1 MVTPILIDIL
11 IVAAL
16 VFFAWRGERKGFIL
30 TLCSLVA
37 VLVAFIG
44 ATLITNAAAPK
55 VAEYIQ
61 PKLEQSIQ
69 ESLEEKLLEVA
80 DGGSLDMADVLDALR
95 EKGKIYEWA
104 ADSLEDALNAVSIQ
118 DILQDPFSPDGLVSS
133 YAQKASKA
141 AAAMA
146 GQLAR
151 SILFPIVFLLLLIAW
166 AFVSH
171 ALDLVSKLPV
181 INSLNHG
188 LGGAMGLIKGV
199 VVVYVVVWVLCGP
212 VGAITPQMAQ
222 ETHLLRLMTQYD
234 PIGLLGK

>member
-44 ATLITNAAAPK
+44 ATIITNAAAPK

-69 ESLEEKLLEVA
+69 QSLEEKAQEVSA
-80 DGGSLDMADVLDALR
+80 QDSLGVAEAMAALR
-95 EKGKIYEWA
+95 EKGGIYEWA
-104 ADSLEDALNAVSIQ
+104 ADSLEGVLKSTPLFSESI
-118 DILQDPFSPDGLVSS
+118 
-133 YAQKASKA
+133 AQQAAKA
-141 AAAMA
+141 AAALA
-146 GQLAR
+146 GQLSR
-151 SILFPIVFLLLLIAW
+151 SILFPIAFLLLLIAW
-166 AFVSH
+166 AFISH
-171 ALDLVSKLPV
+171 ALDLVSRLPV

-188 LGGAMGLIKGV
+188 LGGLMGLIKGV
-199 VVVYVVVWVLCGP
+199 VVVYVVVWILCGP
-212 VGAITPQMAQ
+212 AGAISPQMTQ

-234 PIGLLGK
+234 PLHLLGK

>member
-16 VFFAWRGERKGFIL
+16 VFFAWRGERRGFIL

-37 VLVAFIG
+37 VLVAFVG
-44 ATLITNAAAPK
+44 ATIITNAAAPK

-69 ESLEEKLLEVA
+69 ETLDEKAQEVDLIDYFQA
-80 DGGSLDMADVLDALR
+80 EDVMAALR
-95 EKGKIYEWA
+95 EKGGVYEWA
-104 ADSLEDALNAVSIQ
+104 AASLED
-118 DILQDPFSPDGLVSS
+118 ILRDADFSS
-133 YAQKASKA
+133 YTQQAAKTA
-141 AAAMA
+141 AALA
-146 GQLAR
+146 GQLSR

-166 AFVSH
+166 FFVSH
-171 ALDLVSKLPV
+171 ALDLVSKVPV

-188 LGGAMGLIKGV
+188 LGGAIGLIKGV
-199 VVVYVVVWVLCGP
+199 VVVYVAVWLLCGP
-212 VGAITPQMAQ
+212 LGAISPQMTQ

>member
-16 VFFAWRGERKGFIL
+16 VFFAWRGERRGFIL

-37 VLVAFIG
+37 VLVAFVG
-44 ATLITNAAAPK
+44 ATIITNAAAPK

-69 ESLEEKLLEVA
+69 ETLDEKAQEVDLIDYFQA
-80 DGGSLDMADVLDALR
+80 EDVMAALR
-95 EKGKIYEWA
+95 EKGGVYEWA
-104 ADSLEDALNAVSIQ
+104 ADSLED
-118 DILQDPFSPDGLVSS
+118 ILRDADFSS
-133 YAQKASKA
+133 YTQQAAKTA
-141 AAAMA
+141 AALA
-146 GQLAR
+146 GQLSR

-166 AFVSH
+166 FFVSH
-171 ALDLVSKLPV
+171 ALDLVSKVPV

-188 LGGAMGLIKGV
+188 LGGAIGLIKGV
-199 VVVYVVVWVLCGP
+199 VVVYVAVWLLCGP
-212 VGAITPQMAQ
+212 LGAISPQMTQ

>member
-16 VFFAWRGERKGFIL
+16 VFFAWRGERRGFVL
-30 TLCSLVA
+30 TLCSLLA

-61 PKLEQSIQ
+61 PRLEQSIQ
-69 ESLEEKLLEVA
+69 ESLEEKALEVNA
-80 DGGSLDMADVLDALR
+80 EDSLGVAEVMAALR
-95 EKGKIYEWA
+95 EKGGVYEWA
-104 ADSLEDALNAVSIQ
+104 ADSIG
-118 DILQDPFSPDGLVSS
+118 DILQDIDISS
-133 YAQKASKA
+133 YTQQAAKA
-141 AAAMA
+141 ASAIA

-151 SILFPIVFLLLLIAW
+151 SILFPLSFLLLLLAW

-171 ALDLVSKLPV
+171 ALDLVTKLPV

-188 LGGAMGLIKGV
+188 LGGLMGLVKGV
-199 VVVYVVVWVLCGP
+199 VVVYVAVWLLCGP
-212 VGAITPQMAQ
+212 AGVLTSQMVE
-222 ETHLLRLMTQYD
+222 ETHLLRLMAQYD

>member
-55 VAEYIQ
+55 VAEYLQ

-69 ESLEEKLLEVA
+69 ESLEEKVQEVDLIDYFRA
-80 DGGSLDMADVLDALR
+80 EDVMAALR
-95 EKGKIYEWA
+95 EKGGVYEWA
-104 ADSLEDALNAVSIQ
+104 ADSIE
-118 DILQDPFSPDGLVSS
+118 DILQDADLSS
-133 YAQKASKA
+133 YTQQAAKA
-141 AAAMA
+141 AAALA
-146 GQLAR
+146 GQLSR
-151 SILFPIVFLLLLIAW
+151 SILFPIFFLLLLIVW
-166 AFVSH
+166 GILSH
-171 ALDLVSKLPV
+171 ALDLVSKVPV
-181 INSLNHG
+181 VNTLNHG
-188 LGGAMGLIKGV
+188 LGGAIGLIKGV

-212 VGAITPQMAQ
+212 AGVISPQMAQ

>member
-1 MVTPILIDIL
+1 MVTPILIDVL

-16 VFFAWRGERKGFIL
+16 VFFAWRGERRGFIL

-69 ESLEEKLLEVA
+69 ESLDEKAKEV
-80 DGGSLDMADVLDALR
+80 DLIDYFNVEDVMAVLR
-95 EKGKIYEWA
+95 EKGGVYEWA
-104 ADSLEDALNAVSIQ
+104 ADSIEEVLR
-118 DILQDPFSPDGLVSS
+118 DPFFKDNTFISS
-133 YAQKASKA
+133 YTQQAAKA
-141 AAAMA
+141 AAAIA
-146 GQLAR
+146 AQLAR

-166 AFVSH
+166 AFISH

-181 INSLNHG
+181 VNSLNHG

-212 VGAITPQMAQ
+212 VGAITSQMVQ

>member
-16 VFFAWRGERKGFIL
+16 VFFAWRGERRGFIL

-37 VLVAFIG
+37 VLVAFVG
-44 ATLITNAAAPK
+44 ATIITNAAAPK

-69 ESLEEKLLEVA
+69 ETLDEKAQEVDLIDYFQA
-80 DGGSLDMADVLDALR
+80 EDVMAALR
-95 EKGKIYEWA
+95 EKGGVYEWA
-104 ADSLEDALNAVSIQ
+104 ADSLED
-118 DILQDPFSPDGLVSS
+118 ILRDADFSS
-133 YAQKASKA
+133 YTQQAAKTA
-141 AAAMA
+141 AALA
-146 GQLAR
+146 GQLSR

-166 AFVSH
+166 FFVSH
-171 ALDLVSKLPV
+171 ALDLVSKVPV

-188 LGGAMGLIKGV
+188 LGGAIGLIKGV
-199 VVVYVVVWVLCGP
+199 VVVYVAGWLLCGP
-212 VGAITPQMAQ
+212 LGAISPQMTQ

>member
-44 ATLITNAAAPK
+44 ATIITNAVAPK

-61 PKLEQSIQ
+61 PRLEQSIQ
-69 ESLEEKLLEVA
+69 ESLEEKALEV
-80 DGGSLDMADVLDALR
+80 DLIDYFPVEDVMATLR
-95 EKGKIYEWA
+95 EKGGVYEWA
-104 ADSLEDALNAVSIQ
+104 ADSLEDILR
-118 DILQDPFSPDGLVSS
+118 DIDISS
-133 YAQKASKA
+133 YTQQAAKA
-141 AAAMA
+141 AAAIA
-146 GQLAR
+146 GQLSR
-151 SILFPIVFLLLLIAW
+151 SILFPLSFLLLLIAW

-188 LGGAMGLIKGV
+188 LGGAMGLIKGI
-199 VVVYVVVWVLCGP
+199 VVVYVAVWLLCGP
-212 VGAITPQMAQ
+212 LRAISPQMAQ
-222 ETHLLRLMTQYD
+222 ETHLLRLMAQYD

>member
-16 VFFAWRGERKGFIL
+16 VFFAWRGERRGFIL

-37 VLVAFIG
+37 VLVAFVG
-44 ATLITNAAAPK
+44 ATSNTNAAAPK

-69 ESLEEKLLEVA
+69 ETLDEKAQEVDLIDYFQA
-80 DGGSLDMADVLDALR
+80 EDVMAALR
-95 EKGKIYEWA
+95 EKGGVYEWA
-104 ADSLEDALNAVSIQ
+104 ADSLED
-118 DILQDPFSPDGLVSS
+118 ILRDADFSS
-133 YAQKASKA
+133 YTQQAAKTA
-141 AAAMA
+141 AALA
-146 GQLAR
+146 GQLSR

-166 AFVSH
+166 FFVSH
-171 ALDLVSKLPV
+171 ALDLVSKVPV

-188 LGGAMGLIKGV
+188 LGGAIGLIKGV
-199 VVVYVVVWVLCGP
+199 VVVYVAVWHLCGP
-212 VGAITPQMAQ
+212 LGAIPPQMTQ

>member
-44 ATLITNAAAPK
+44 ATLITNATAPK

-69 ESLEEKLLEVA
+69 QSLEEKAQEVSA
-80 DGGSLDMADVLDALR
+80 VDSLGVAEAMAALR
-95 EKGKIYEWA
+95 AKGGVYEWA
-104 ADSLEDALNAVSIQ
+104 ADSLEEALRSTPLLSESI
-118 DILQDPFSPDGLVSS
+118 
-133 YAQKASKA
+133 AQQAAKA
-141 AAAMA
+141 AAALA
-146 GQLAR
+146 GQLSR
-151 SILFPIVFLLLLIAW
+151 SILFPISFLLLLIAW
-166 AFVSH
+166 AFISH

-188 LGGAMGLIKGV
+188 LGGAMGLIKGI
-199 VVVYVVVWVLCGP
+199 VVVYVAVWVLCGP
-212 VGAITPQMAQ
+212 AGAITPQMAQ

>member
-1 MVTPILIDIL
+1 MVAPILIDVL
-11 IVAAL
+11 IVAVL

-37 VLVAFIG
+37 VLVAFVG

-61 PKLEQSIQ
+61 PRLEQSIQ
-69 ESLEEKLLEVA
+69 ENMGEVLQEIP
-80 DGGSLDMADVLDALR
+80 DGGSFEIADILASLR
-95 EKGKIYEWA
+95 EKGFVSKWI
-104 ADSLEDALNAVSIQ
+104 ADSIEASLQ
-118 DILQDPFSPDGLVSS
+118 DIDATS
-133 YAQKASKA
+133 YTREFLKSIVTMATGAAKPA
-141 AAAMA
+141 AALA
-146 GQLAR
+146 GQLSR

-166 AFVSH
+166 FFISH
-171 ALDLVSKLPV
+171 ALDLVSKVPV
-181 INSLNHG
+181 VNSLNHG

-199 VVVYVVVWVLCGP
+199 VVVYVAVWLLCGP
-212 VGAITPQMAQ
+212 VGAITPQMTQ

>member
-16 VFFAWRGERKGFIL
+16 VFFAWRGERRGFIL

-37 VLVAFIG
+37 VLVAFVG
-44 ATLITNAAAPK
+44 ATIITNAAAPK

-69 ESLEEKLLEVA
+69 ETLDEKAQEVDLIDYFQA
-80 DGGSLDMADVLDALR
+80 EDVMAALR
-95 EKGKIYEWA
+95 EKGGVYEWA
-104 ADSLEDALNAVSIQ
+104 ADSLED
-118 DILQDPFSPDGLVSS
+118 ILRDADFSS
-133 YAQKASKA
+133 YTQQAAKTA
-141 AAAMA
+141 AALA
-146 GQLAR
+146 GQLSR

-166 AFVSH
+166 FFVSH
-171 ALDLVSKLPV
+171 ALVLVSKVPV

-188 LGGAMGLIKGV
+188 LGGAIGLIKGV
-199 VVVYVVVWVLCGP
+199 VVVYVAVWLLCGP
-212 VGAITPQMAQ
+212 LGAISPQMTQ

>member
-16 VFFAWRGERKGFIL
+16 VFFAWRGERRGFIL

-37 VLVAFIG
+37 VLVAFVG
-44 ATLITNAAAPK
+44 ATIITNAAAPK

-69 ESLEEKLLEVA
+69 ETLDEKAQEVDLIDYFQA
-80 DGGSLDMADVLDALR
+80 EDVMAALR
-95 EKGKIYEWA
+95 EKGGVYEWA
-104 ADSLEDALNAVSIQ
+104 AGSLED
-118 DILQDPFSPDGLVSS
+118 ILRDADFSS
-133 YAQKASKA
+133 YTQQAAKTA
-141 AAAMA
+141 AALA
-146 GQLAR
+146 GQLSR

-166 AFVSH
+166 FFVSH
-171 ALDLVSKLPV
+171 ALDLVSKVPV

-188 LGGAMGLIKGV
+188 LGGAIGLIKGV
-199 VVVYVVVWVLCGP
+199 VVVYVAVWLLCGP
-212 VGAITPQMAQ
+212 LGAISPQMTQ

>member
-16 VFFAWRGERKGFIL
+16 VFFAWRGERRGFIL

-37 VLVAFIG
+37 VLVAFVG
-44 ATLITNAAAPK
+44 ATIITNAAAPK

-69 ESLEEKLLEVA
+69 ETLDEKAQEVDLIDYFRA
-80 DGGSLDMADVLDALR
+80 EDVMAALR
-95 EKGKIYEWA
+95 EKGGVYEWA
-104 ADSLEDALNAVSIQ
+104 ADSME
-118 DILQDPFSPDGLVSS
+118 DILSGVDISS
-133 YAQKASKA
+133 YTQQAAKA

-146 GQLAR
+146 GQLSR

-166 AFVSH
+166 FFVSH
-171 ALDLVSKLPV
+171 ALDLVSKVPV

-188 LGGAMGLIKGV
+188 LGGAIGLIKGV
-199 VVVYVVVWVLCGP
+199 VVVYVAVWLLCGP
-212 VGAITPQMAQ
+212 LGAISPQMTQ

>member
-16 VFFAWRGERKGFIL
+16 VFFAWRGERRGFIL

-37 VLVAFIG
+37 VLVAFVG
-44 ATLITNAAAPK
+44 ATIITNAAAPK

-69 ESLEEKLLEVA
+69 ETLDEKAQEVDLIDYFQA
-80 DGGSLDMADVLDALR
+80 EDVMAALR
-95 EKGKIYEWA
+95 EKGGVYEWA
-104 ADSLEDALNAVSIQ
+104 ADSLEDSLRDA
-118 DILQDPFSPDGLVSS
+118 DFSS
-133 YAQKASKA
+133 YTQQAAKTA
-141 AAAMA
+141 AALA
-146 GQLAR
+146 GQLSR

-166 AFVSH
+166 FFVSH
-171 ALDLVSKLPV
+171 ALHLVSKVPV

-188 LGGAMGLIKGV
+188 LGGAIGLIKGV
-199 VVVYVVVWVLCGP
+199 VVVYVAVWLLCGP
-212 VGAITPQMAQ
+212 LGAISPQMTQ

>member
-16 VFFAWRGERKGFIL
+16 VFFAWRGERRGFIL

-37 VLVAFIG
+37 VLVAFVG
-44 ATLITNAAAPK
+44 ATIITNAAAPK

-69 ESLEEKLLEVA
+69 ETLDEKAQEVDLIDYFQA
-80 DGGSLDMADVLDALR
+80 EDVMAALR
-95 EKGKIYEWA
+95 EKGGVYEWA
-104 ADSLEDALNAVSIQ
+104 ADSLED
-118 DILQDPFSPDGLVSS
+118 ILRDADFSS
-133 YAQKASKA
+133 YTQQAAKTA
-141 AAAMA
+141 AALA
-146 GQLAR
+146 GQLSR

-166 AFVSH
+166 FFVSH
-171 ALDLVSKLPV
+171 ALDLVSKVPV

-188 LGGAMGLIKGV
+188 RGGAIGLIKGV
-199 VVVYVVVWVLCGP
+199 VVVYVAVWLLCGP
-212 VGAITPQMAQ
+212 LGAISPQMTQ

>member
-1 MVTPILIDIL
+1 MVTPILIDVL

-16 VFFAWRGERKGFIL
+16 VFFAWRGERRGFIL

-69 ESLEEKLLEVA
+69 QSLEEKAQEVSA
-80 DGGSLDMADVLDALR
+80 VDSLGVTEAMAALR
-95 EKGKIYEWA
+95 EKGGIYEWA
-104 ADSLEDALNAVSIQ
+104 ADSLEGVLRSTPLLSESI
-118 DILQDPFSPDGLVSS
+118 
-133 YAQKASKA
+133 AQQAAKTA
-141 AAAMA
+141 AALA
-146 GQLAR
+146 GQLSR
-151 SILFPIVFLLLLIAW
+151 SILFPIAFLLLLVAW
-166 AFVSH
+166 AFISH

-188 LGGAMGLIKGV
+188 LGGAIGLVKGV
-199 VVVYVVVWVLCGP
+199 VVVYVAVWLLCGP
-212 VGAITPQMAQ
+212 VGAISPQMAQ

>member
-16 VFFAWRGERKGFIL
+16 VFFAWRGERRGFIL

-37 VLVAFIG
+37 VLVAFVG
-44 ATLITNAAAPK
+44 ATIITNAAAPK

-69 ESLEEKLLEVA
+69 ETLDEKAQEVDLIDYFQA
-80 DGGSLDMADVLDALR
+80 EDVMAAPR
-95 EKGKIYEWA
+95 EKGGVYEWA
-104 ADSLEDALNAVSIQ
+104 ADSLED
-118 DILQDPFSPDGLVSS
+118 ILRDADFSS
-133 YAQKASKA
+133 YTQQAAKTA
-141 AAAMA
+141 AALA
-146 GQLAR
+146 GQLSR

-166 AFVSH
+166 FFVSH
-171 ALDLVSKLPV
+171 ALDLVSKVPV

-188 LGGAMGLIKGV
+188 LGGAIGLIKGV
-199 VVVYVVVWVLCGP
+199 VVVYVAVWLLCGP
-212 VGAITPQMAQ
+212 LGAISPQMTQ